1 MQIPILWE
9 AGSLGNQLQRRDLSN
24 CCTCIFLGIR
34 CLWVILSWHS
44 DRPPTLHPS
53 AAFPGPS
60 PHAVQESPRKP
71 RLLPKAHM
79 AHALGEPGCLLGTRR
94 SLSAP
99 IPKPQEVSSTSTPPP
114 GLPCSIAR
122 LLMHKPF
129 ATATCC
135 SGLLQHD
142 WICSTSSFTQH
153 SPPLPPSL

>member
-1 MQIPILWE
+1 MYF
-9 AGSLGNQLQRRDLSN
+9 
-24 CCTCIFLGIR
+24 FLGIR
-34 CLWVILSWHS
+34 CLWVILRWHS

-53 AAFPGPS
+53 AAFPGSFPGPS
-60 PHAVQESPRKP
+60 PHAVQESARKP
-71 RLLPKAHM
+71 RLLPKAQL

-129 ATATCC
+129 ATATCGR
-135 SGLLQHD
+135 SPAARLDLQHLLLYPTQSP
-142 WICSTSSFTQH
+142 IASFSIVSFNQPAANPIH
-153 SPPLPPSL
+153 A